1 MKISTRG
8 RYGLRALLY
17 LAAHSSN
24 ELIPLNVIAEGEN
37 ISLNYLEQIFSSLRK
52 AGIITSVKGPQGGY
66 YLSSKSCDIKVIDII
81 RILEGE
87 YSFTDD
93 KDNENLSQQAINNL
107 LWNKVDEK
115 VEEILNNTTLED
127 LVNEFKRLK
136 PATSCMYYI

>member
-1 MKISTRG
+1 MKISTKG
-8 RYGLRALLY
+8 KYGLRALLY
-17 LAAHSSN
+17 LAIHSSN

-52 AGIITSVKGPQGGY
+52 AGIVTSVKGPQGGY
-66 YLSSKSCDIKVIDII
+66 YLSRKSCDIKVIDII

-93 KDNENLSQQAINNL
+93 KDNENLSQKAINNL

-127 LVNEFKRLK
+127 LVNECKRLN
-136 PATSCMYYI
+136 PVISYMYYI